1 MLLDRALKTTLRNFS
16 TFWLI
21 VAVVTIPLN
30 LAWATLFQDVV
41 ATREIHA
48 DIESLPSGD
57 PVRGVDR
64 QAIEFAR
71 SAQLIVLAL
80 ELALIPVLLR
90 ATRRAIERDASG
102 HVPTAFGAWRGVGR
116 SSGARSSAPWR
127 LSVALA
133 MAGFALIVWI
143 LAALIG
149 GLLAGPVG
157 DALAWLVVG
166 LTRGAALALALPF
179 LLVGL
184 VEARTPAEPDT
195 RGDSP

>member
-1 MLLDRALKTTLRNFS
+1 MLVDRALKTTLRNFS

-30 LAWATLFQDVV
+30 FAWAALFQDVI

-48 DIESLPSGD
+48 DIESLSSGD
-57 PVRGVDR
+57 PVRGVDGE
-64 QAIEFAR
+64 AIDR
-71 SAQLIVLAL
+71 SRYAQLIVIAL
-80 ELALIPVLLR
+80 ELALIPFLLR

-102 HVPTAFGAWRGVGR
+102 HVPTALGAWRGVGR

-133 MAGFALIVWI
+133 MAGFALVVGL

-149 GLLAGPVG
+149 VLLAAPVG
-157 DALAWLVVG
+157 DTLAWLVVG

-184 VEARTPAEPDT
+184 VKARGPAELE
-195 RGDSP
+195 S

>member
-1 MLLDRALKTTLRNFS
+1 MLVDRALKTTLRNFS

-30 LAWATLFQDVV
+30 FAWAALFQDVI

-57 PVRGVDR
+57 PVRGVDGE
-64 QAIEFAR
+64 AIDR
-71 SAQLIVLAL
+71 SRYAQLIVIAL
-80 ELALIPVLLR
+80 ELALIPFLLR

-102 HVPTAFGAWRGVGR
+102 HVPTALGAWRGVGR

-133 MAGFALIVWI
+133 MAGFALVVGL

-149 GLLAGPVG
+149 VLLAAPVG
-157 DALAWLVVG
+157 DTLAWLVVG

-184 VEARTPAEPDT
+184 VKARGPAELE
-195 RGDSP
+195 S